1 MRNSIKS
8 LIILLTGASLC
19 ATSCNLLKSD
29 PISEIPA
36 ANMWQNERDV
46 NAGIAEIYSSFRTAM
61 RSNYFCWG
69 EMRSDNFVLAREL
82 PSEFTY
88 LISNQMSTGL
98 ESTNWTSLYKVISNT
113 NFAIKYIPNAEIT
126 DQALKSDYLAQAY
139 AMRALCYFYAVRVWG
154 AVPVY
159 LEPVEDISNLKVHG
173 RTDMETVLR
182 DVILSDLEIAES
194 LINPAN
200 VERKRL
206 NRSAIYT
213 IKADVQMW
221 LADLYRVAGSKEAEA
236 WWDAAGMTLDQF
248 FSINPIA
255 NSNSKIQFQPD
266 LAKLKNMFVNDLNNV
281 PGNNNP
287 TTDEYGDNNEF
298 IFVIH
303 QNYIESGLN
312 NYSWIWKV
320 LGCGRGQGSDV
331 VLSPKLQKIYQD
343 ATAKTPID
351 KRFEQYLC
359 ESTSAGETFQVH
371 KYMANGISVKYQD
384 VINCQVAYPV
394 YRYTDVIFMKAEVL
408 ANQSKFQ
415 EALNYVGYVLDR
427 AGVLSTLK
435 KQGDFISPDELI
447 DYILN
452 QKQIEQVGEGKR
464 WFDLVKYHRTVEVMA
479 PINGMKDG
487 QELFPINQTVINLC
501 QGAYEQNPGY

>member
-1 MRNSIKS
+1 MRNPIKS
-8 LIILLTGASLC
+8 FIIFLTGASLC
-19 ATSCNLLKSD
+19 ATSCGLLMSE

-36 ANMWQNERDV
+36 GKMWKNERDV

-61 RSNYFCWG
+61 RSNWFSWG

-88 LISNQMSTGL
+88 LISNQMSTDL

-113 NFAIKYIPNAEIT
+113 NFAIKYIPDAEIT
-126 DQALKSDYLAQAY
+126 DQALKNDYLAQAY

-159 LEPVEDISNLKVHG
+159 LEPVEDISNVTVHG
-173 RTDMETVLR
+173 RTDRDKVLR
-182 DVILSDLEIAES
+182 EVILPDLEMAED

-213 IKADVQMW
+213 IKADVLMW
-221 LADLYRVAGSKEAEA
+221 LGE
-236 WWDAAGMTLDQF
+236 WDAAGQALDLF
-248 FSINPIA
+248 MSINPLEASSSTIR
-255 NSNSKIQFQPD
+255 FQSD
-266 LAKLKNMFVNDLNNV
+266 INLLKNQFVNDLNNV

-287 TTDEYGDNNEF
+287 TVDEYGDNNEF

-303 QNYIESGLN
+303 QNYIEAGLN

-331 VLSPKLQKIYQD
+331 VLSPKLQKIYQNSI
-343 ATAKTPID
+343 AQTPAD
-351 KRFEQYLC
+351 KRFANYLC
-359 ESTSAGETFQVH
+359 ESTSAAETFQVH

-394 YRYTDVIFMKAEVL
+394 YRYTDVLFMKAEVL
-408 ANQSKFQ
+408 AHQSQ
-415 EALNYVGYVLDR
+415 WGQALNQIGYVLER
-427 AGVLSTLK
+427 AGVESRLAKES
-435 KQGDFISPDELI
+435 DFASLDEVLN
-447 DYILN
+447 YILD

-464 WFDLVKYHRTVEVMA
+464 WFDLVKYHKAVEVMG
-479 PINGMKDG
+479 PINGMSKQE
-487 QELFPINQTVINLC
+487 QELFPIHQSVLNLC